1 MKIILSRKGFD
12 SQYGRQASP
21 ILPDGTLLSMPIP
34 SEDDLTYGD
43 IFWNGHSYLD
53 IIRRL
58 KPRTFINENNYCHL
72 VPDLREE
79 SIHRENGWLPA
90 YGQTGSSLSELRT
103 HGVGMGDLFL
113 FFGWFRKTEY
123 YHDKLRYVSGAPN
136 LHVIFGYM
144 QIGEIIESAEK
155 IPMWLKYH
163 PHANLEKY
171 RVAWE
176 KKMNAIFLPM
186 SNLTFAPKLPGSGT
200 FCFKKKLILTKE
212 GYSRSRWEFPETMR
226 GVTISHN
233 PKGWKQDYF
242 QSAAIGQEFVMEG
255 TPAVMNWVENLFDL
269 KKN

>member
-1 MKIILSRKGFD
+1 
-12 SQYGRQASP
+12 
-21 ILPDGTLLSMPIP
+21 
-34 SEDDLTYGD
+34 
-43 IFWNGHSYLD
+43 
-53 IIRRL
+53 
-58 KPRTFINENNYCHL
+58 
-72 VPDLREE
+72 
-79 SIHRENGWLPA
+79 
-90 YGQTGSSLSELRT
+90 
-103 HGVGMGDLFL
+103 
-113 FFGWFRKTEY
+113 
-123 YHDKLRYVSGAPN
+123 
-136 LHVIFGYM
+136 
-144 QIGEIIESAEK
+144 
-155 IPMWLKYH
+155 MWLKCR
-163 PHANLEKY
+163 PHADLEEY